1 MEKFEIPLS
10 GGRVD
15 NSNSKELVISSYMG
29 NLVRSPY
36 NGVVKDVDVNRC
48 GGHIKIEHNVN
59 GQKCYSSFCEVN
71 RITVNKGDTIRKGN
85 SIGIMGDK
93 DITYSI
99 LNDSGKKINTKPF
112 FSGIDTSTND
122 KDDSEKN
129 TKSDNNKNKTDNNKN
144 KTDDNTSSIG
154 KGQDIFTAI
163 GLAPF
168 NLVDKLIGDKF
179 KAGPLYRESI
189 LKDKVLREELKRIKR
204 LL

>member
-1 MEKFEIPLS
+1 MEKFEVPLS
-10 GGRVD
+10 GGRLD
-15 NSNSKELVISSYMG
+15 NSKSKELVISSYMG

-129 TKSDNNKNKTDNNKN
+129 TKEKKKKK

-168 NLVDKLIGDKF
+168 NLVDKLIGNKF

-189 LKDKVLREELKRIKR
+189 LKDKVLQEELKRIKR

>member
-1 MEKFEIPLS
+1 MENFEIPVA
-10 GGRVD
+10 GGNVD
-15 NSNSKELVISSYMG
+15 DSNSKELVISSYQG
-29 NLVRSPY
+29 NLVRAPY
-36 NGVVKDVDVNRC
+36 DGVVKDVDVNRC

-129 TKSDNNKNKTDNNKN
+129 TKEKKKKK

-168 NLVDKLIGDKF
+168 NLVDKLIGNKF

-189 LKDKVLREELKRIKR
+189 LKDKVLQEELKRIKR

>member
-1 MEKFEIPLS
+1 
-10 GGRVD
+10 
-15 NSNSKELVISSYMG
+15 MG

-129 TKSDNNKNKTDNNKN
+129 TKEKKKKK

-168 NLVDKLIGDKF
+168 NLVDKLIGNKF

-189 LKDKVLREELKRIKR
+189 LKDKVLQEELKRIKR

>member
-129 TKSDNNKNKTDNNKN
+129 TKEKKK

-189 LKDKVLREELKRIKR
+189 LKDKVLQEELKRIKR

>member
-129 TKSDNNKNKTDNNKN
+129 TKEKKK

-168 NLVDKLIGDKF
+168 NLVDKLIGNKF

-189 LKDKVLREELKRIKR
+189 LKDKVLQEELKRIKR

>member
-1 MEKFEIPLS
+1 MENFEIPVA
-10 GGRVD
+10 GGNVD
-15 NSNSKELVISSYMG
+15 DSNSKELVISSYQG
-29 NLVRSPY
+29 NLVRAPY
-36 NGVVKDVDVNRC
+36 DGVVKDVDVNRC

-93 DITYSI
+93 DITYTI

-129 TKSDNNKNKTDNNKN
+129 TKEKKKKK

-168 NLVDKLIGDKF
+168 NLVDKLIGNKF

-189 LKDKVLREELKRIKR
+189 LKDKVLQEELKRIKR